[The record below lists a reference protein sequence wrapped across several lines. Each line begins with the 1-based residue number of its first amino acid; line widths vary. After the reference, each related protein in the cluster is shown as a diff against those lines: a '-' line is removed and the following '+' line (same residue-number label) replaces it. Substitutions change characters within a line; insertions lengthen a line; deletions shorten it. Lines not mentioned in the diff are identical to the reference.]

1 MRETLRSV
9 VKPWELDSV
18 EHFTTAYYFR
28 ALSTAS
34 MRMLGELGWE
44 ASDGATPWTQ
54 YCRARFFKELNKGDA
69 YHVDSG
75 LVETDRDSFLLGHN
89 LYNSETGVL
98 CTSFLQQLKGA
109 PNTEDLPELIDWPDR
124 EPERTAE
131 VGAAAQWTETS
142 KTVVRP
148 ENLDGR
154 GLLDL
159 DALIHHCSD
168 ANVQIQNAIGMTS
181 SYMRDNRIGYSTAEY
196 HLNCAAPPPPLGTAL
211 ETRTTVAHL
220 GRTSLW
226 MVHEIHDASRNKPF
240 ATLAQFGVHLDME
253 ARRPAPVPE
262 PIRKNVKVLMG
273 G

>member
-1 MRETLRSV
+1 MQETLRSV

-28 ALSTAS
+28 ALSTAT

-44 ASDGATPWTQ
+44 AGDGAAPWTEH
-54 YCRARFFKELNKGDA
+54 CRTRFFKELNKGDA

-75 LVETDRDSFLLGHN
+75 LVETDGEHLLLGHN

-98 CTSFLQQLKGA
+98 CTSFLQRLKGA
-109 PNTEDLPELIDWPDR
+109 ANRDDLPERIEWPDR
-124 EPERTAE
+124 EAERKARTGP
-131 VGAAAQWTETS
+131 GAKWVETS

-159 DALIHHCSD
+159 SSLIHHCSD
-168 ANVQIQNAIGMTS
+168 GNVQMQNAIGMTS

-196 HLNCAAPPPPLGTAL
+196 HLDCAGPPPPLGTAL
-211 ETRTTVAHL
+211 ETRSTVAHL
-220 GRTSLW
+220 GNTSLW
-226 MVHEIHDASRNKPF
+226 ILHEIRDASRNKPF

-253 ARRPAPVPE
+253 ARRPAPVPD
-262 PIRKNVKVLMG
+262 PIRERASALMG
-273 G
+273 A